1 MSVLVLGLS
10 HRTASL
16 DVLEQVALE
25 TSRAAKLRQAV
36 LDSAHVTEAVVMSTC
51 NRVEIYAAVERFH
64 ASIEDITAAF
74 SDVTGLD
81 SDVWLPSVYVLYDEG
96 AVAHL
101 FAVATGLDSMVIGE
115 AQVIGQVKDALRS
128 GQEAESVGPVLNGL
142 FQQALRVGKR
152 AHSETGI
159 DQTGRS
165 LVSVALDDVERLS
178 GALAGRRVTII
189 GAGSMS
195 ALTAATL
202 RRRGVGDLTILNRSP
217 EHASALGA
225 EVGGRHRGL
234 DVLGEQLR
242 VSDLV
247 VSCTGAVGVRIT
259 EADVRAA
266 MAGRTSGLVIV
277 DLALP
282 HDVDPAVAG
291 IDGVSVVGLS
301 EIADQAKDV
310 PADDAIEAVRRIVR
324 EELTAFRIATEQA
337 SVAPTV
343 VALRSMATALVGS
356 ELERLWN
363 RLGDLSD
370 HDRAEIALTVRRV
383 ADKLLHEPTVRVKEL
398 RGKVPSTSY
407 AAALAELFALDP
419 GSIKAVTEPGDER

>member
-16 DVLEQVALE
+16 DLLEQVALDA
-25 TSRAAKLRQAV
+25 SGVVKLRQAV
-36 LDSAHVTEAVVMSTC
+36 LDSPHVTEAVVLSTC
-51 NRVEIYAAVERFH
+51 NRVEVYAAVDRFH
-64 ASIEDITAAF
+64 ASIDDITAVF
-74 SDVTGLD
+74 SDTTGLD
-81 SDVWLPSVYVLYDEG
+81 TDAWLPAVYVLYDEG

-101 FAVATGLDSMVIGE
+101 FNVATGLDSMVIGE

-128 GQEAESVGPVLNGL
+128 GQEAESVGPVLNGV

-159 DQTGRS
+159 DHAGRS

-202 RRRGVGDLTILNRSP
+202 RRRGVADLTILNRSP
-217 EHASALGA
+217 EHARALGV

-234 DVLGEQLR
+234 DTLDQQLR
-242 VSDLV
+242 TADLV
-247 VSCTGAVGVRIT
+247 VSCTGAVGVRVT
-259 EADVRAA
+259 EEAVRAA
-266 MAGRTSGLVIV
+266 MPARTSPLLIV

-282 HDVDPAVAG
+282 HDVDRGVA
-291 IDGVSVVGLS
+291 DVEGVSVIGLS
-301 EIADQAKDV
+301 QIADKAKDV
-310 PADDAIEAVRRIVR
+310 PADDAAQAVRAIVR
-324 EELTAFRIATEQA
+324 EELTAFRVAAEQA
-337 SVAPTV
+337 TVAPTV

-356 ELERLWN
+356 ELERLWH
-363 RLGDLSD
+363 RLGDVSD

-398 RGKVPSTSY
+398 RGQVPSTSY

-419 GSIKAVTEPGDER
+419 GSIKAMTEPGDQR

>member
-16 DVLEQVALE
+16 DLLEQVALE

-36 LDSAHVTEAVVMSTC
+36 LDSPHVTEAVVMSTC

-81 SDVWLPSVYVLYDEG
+81 SDVWLPAVYVLYDEG

-234 DVLGEQLR
+234 EVLGEQLR

-291 IDGVSVVGLS
+291 IDGVAVVGLS

-324 EELTAFRIATEQA
+324 EELAAFRIATEQA

-363 RLGDLSD
+363 RLGDVSD

-419 GSIKAVTEPGDER
+419 ASIKAVTEPGDER

>member
-16 DVLEQVALE
+16 DLLEQVALE

-36 LDSAHVTEAVVMSTC
+36 LDSPHVTEAVVMSTC

-64 ASIEDITAAF
+64 ASIEDITAVFA
-74 SDVTGLD
+74 DVTGLD
-81 SDVWLPSVYVLYDEG
+81 SDVWLPAVYVLYDEG

-234 DVLGEQLR
+234 AALGEQLR

-363 RLGDLSD
+363 RLGDVSD

-419 GSIKAVTEPGDER
+419 GSIKAVTEPGAER